1 MPGFIEENQWKSF
14 LDEFT
19 KRNQFRA
26 TRMEIVSDAGAQE
39 EERLL
44 PLVGV
49 SLEPKGLA
57 AGSVEVVLGGE
68 TAKDPRHVDH
78 LITNVLRIAPLIGA
92 DGLEGGLGFE
102 DEHGTKTLLTF
113 EKLPEITE
121 KASERTYPRA

>member
-26 TRMEIVSDAGAQE
+26 TRMEIVGDAGAQE
-39 EERLL
+39 EEQLL

-49 SLEPKGLA
+49 VLEPKGSA
-57 AGSVEVVLGGE
+57 AGSVEVLLGGE
-68 TAKDPRHVDH
+68 TAQDQRHVDH

-102 DEHGTKTLLTF
+102 DEYGTKTLLTF
-113 EKLPEITE
+113 ERLPEITE
-121 KASERTYPRA
+121 KASEITYTRA